1 MGEKMTLEQV
11 RDWHNEEVRRLNK
24 SQHPFPNGS
33 TVLRALAKHHKAMA
47 DAIDAHLAT
56 PAQTV
61 DVEAVREVILQL
73 RAYQNLSDKWPQEFS
88 DMELDAEADKLSQA
102 IGDKT

>member
-11 RDWHNEEVRRLNK
+11 RDSLLSVYERDR
-24 SQHPFPNGS
+24 NGTGGDQYRS
-33 TVLRALAKHHKAMA
+33 AWAKQLA
-47 DAIDAHLAT
+47 DALDAHLAT

>member
-1 MGEKMTLEQV
+1 MTIFEPGDGEPITRRRSEMGEKMTLEQV
-11 RDWHNEEVRRLNK
+11 REKLRYEQDCAEDEK
-24 SQHPFPNGS
+24 SHAYW
-33 TVLRALAKHHKAMA
+33 RDMA

-61 DVEAVREVILQL
+61 DVEAVREVISTLE
-73 RAYQNLSDKWPQEFS
+73 RIGEWECS
-88 DMELDAEADKLSQA
+88 DKLSRA